1 MKLRTTEESKQLQEF
16 LNIAN
21 KKFEDEEP
29 IYAECSTKNGDC
41 NCTGECKRVI
51 GFKPRNKHPHG
62 IIEILSMQ

>member
-29 IYAECSTKNGDC
+29 IYA
-41 NCTGECKRVI
+41 R
-51 GFKPRNKHPHG
+51 
-62 IIEILSMQ
+62 M